1 MLNRFNSRTW
11 GSSIILKLDMTKA
24 YDRLDWNFLKEILH
38 SFGLGENFIQLI
50 DYCGTTPKFSVMM
63 NGPYKSFFK
72 SSRGVR
78 QGDPLTPYL
87 FILAEELLTRML
99 KNAFENGKLGYMIQ
113 PVGETK
119 VSHLA

>member
-1 MLNRFNSRTW
+1 MIGLI
-11 GSSIILKLDMTKA
+11 GI
-24 YDRLDWNFLKEILH
+24 FLKKSFILSALVRI
-38 SFGLGENFIQLI
+38 SFSLLI
-50 DYCGTTPKFSVMM
+50 VVGPPPKFSVMM